1 MAGHAYITDCE
12 GPVSKN
18 DNAYEIAEA
27 FLQDG
32 GRFFAL
38 LSKFDDYLGDIEKT
52 AGYRYGSTL
61 KYILPFLKAA
71 GLTDR
76 KAAEF
81 SAGHVTIMNGV
92 GGAFSRINKA
102 MPIYM
107 VSTSYVHYV
116 EAVCRYLNLSMGSV
130 YCTRLSFDGYHMGDE
145 EKQTVKDYFRRFLG
159 LPTISWDD
167 AGGLDDASARAIG
180 VLKDFFFSVLPSM
193 PVWRWVEPVL
203 PIGGEGKA
211 QAVAHIVTRGAV
223 AMKDVIY
230 VGDSITDVAA
240 LDLVRR
246 EGGLSVSFNGN
257 GYAIASAEYSVVAR
271 SASVLGTIAET
282 FREGGKGHIRTGD
295 YEEGAQVF
303 KRDSIDPAYVT
314 ALSERTR
321 KEVRGRAIGEL
332 G

>member
-27 FLQDG
+27 FLREG

-52 AGYRYGSTL
+52 VGYRYGSTL

-76 KAAEF
+76 EATEF
-81 SAGHVTIMNGV
+81 SARHVTIMNGV
-92 GGAFSRINKA
+92 RGAFSRIDKA

-116 EAVCRYLNLSMGSV
+116 EAVCRYLDLSMDAV

-145 EKQTVKDYFRRFLG
+145 EKQAVMDYFRRFLD
-159 LPTISWDD
+159 LPPISWDD
-167 AGGLDDASARAIG
+167 AGGLDDASAGVIR
-180 VLKDFFFSVLPSM
+180 VLKDFFFSILPSM

-211 QAVAHIVTRGAV
+211 QAVTHIATRGAIS
-223 AMKDVIY
+223 MENVIY

-257 GYAIASAEYSVVAR
+257 RYAIMSAEYSVVAR

-282 FREGGKGHIRTGD
+282 FREGGKGRIRTGD
-295 YEEGAQVF
+295 YGDGAQVF
-303 KRDSIDPAYVT
+303 KRDSADPAYVT

-321 KEVRGRAIGEL
+321 KEVRGQAIGEL

>member
-12 GPVSKN
+12 GPVAKN

-27 FLQDG
+27 FLQNG

-71 GLTDR
+71 GLTDGEAT
-76 KAAEF
+76 KF

-92 GGAFSRINKA
+92 GEAFGRIDKA
-102 MPIYM
+102 MPIFM

-116 EAVCRYLNLSMGSV
+116 EAVCRYLDLSMDSV
-130 YCTRLSFDGYHMGDE
+130 YCTRLSFDGYRMGDE
-145 EKQTVKDYFRRFLG
+145 ETQAMKGYLRRFLG
-159 LPTISWDD
+159 LPPISWDD
-167 AGGLDDASARAIG
+167 AGALDDASVMAVR

-193 PVWRWVEPVL
+193 PVWQWVEPVL

-211 QAVAHIVTRGAV
+211 QAVAHIVAKGAIS
-223 AMKDVIY
+223 MGDVIY

-257 GYAIASAEYSVVAR
+257 RYAIAAAEYSVVAR
-271 SASVLGTIAET
+271 SASVLGTIAEI
-282 FREGGKGHIRTGD
+282 FREGGKGRIRTGD
-295 YEEGAQVF
+295 YGDGAQVF
-303 KRDSIDPAYVT
+303 KRDSIDPAQVI

-321 KEVRGRAIGEL
+321 KEVRGQAVGEL